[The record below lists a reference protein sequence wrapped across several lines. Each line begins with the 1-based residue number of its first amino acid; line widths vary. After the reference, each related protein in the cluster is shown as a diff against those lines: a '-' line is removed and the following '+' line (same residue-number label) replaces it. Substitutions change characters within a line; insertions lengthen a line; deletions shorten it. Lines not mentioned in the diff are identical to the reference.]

1 MCVMS
6 NPFMSPMRGMIGLAL
21 VAVLLL
27 GCGESSCAAEDEVGA
42 VVGQP
47 FRIVLSAAIGSTG
60 YSWSPQFDKAYL
72 KLENSWYEKPD
83 SQLLGASGKQVF
95 VFLPL
100 LPGESTIK
108 MQLKR
113 PWESA
118 PVDSKVYRVSISS
131 KEQGS

>member
-1 MCVMS
+1 MT
-6 NPFMSPMRGMIGLAL
+6 NPLMSPMRGMIGLAL

-27 GCGESSCAAEDEVGA
+27 GCGGSSCAAEDEVRA
-42 VVGQP
+42 IVEQP
-47 FRIVLSAAIGSTG
+47 FRIILSAAIGSTG

-100 LPGESTIK
+100 KPGNTRIE

-113 PWESA
+113 PWESS
-118 PVDSKVYRVSISS
+118 PIESKVYNVPISS
-131 KEQGS
+131 K